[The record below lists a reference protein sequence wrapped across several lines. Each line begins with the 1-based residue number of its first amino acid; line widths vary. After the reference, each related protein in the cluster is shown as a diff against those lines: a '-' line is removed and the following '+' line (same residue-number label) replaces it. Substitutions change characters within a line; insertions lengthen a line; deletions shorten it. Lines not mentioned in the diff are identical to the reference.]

1 MSKSFKHILG
11 LIIFLV
17 LINITSSSFFVRQD
31 FTHDKRYSL
40 SNYSQ
45 VLTDKLNKS
54 VHLEIYL
61 NGDMPSEYKRLQRE
75 IRYLLEEYAAYN
87 PLIKFSFIN
96 PIDDGKNAMEV
107 ANQFYQ
113 NGMSPKVLNQMKN
126 GEMSE
131 KIIFPWAVA
140 SFGEQKIPVS
150 LLSKNTQV
158 DTENLINT
166 SIQEIEYQIT
176 NALKILTQNKSKK
189 IAIIKGQGELEDMYI
204 ADAFRSLKN
213 YYYIAPFTLDS
224 VQSNPQKTF
233 EELSDF
239 DLIVEAKPQKAFSE
253 EKKHLID
260 QYIMQ
265 GGSAIW
271 LTEHVTAEQDSLMKN
286 QSLFALPKDLNLH
299 DLFFEYGIRINP
311 QLVKDLYCAPISLAT
326 GSGRDTEINQFPWLY
341 APLSQRNQPHIIT
354 KNLLPIKFDYANPI
368 DTLKNDLKKEILLQ
382 SSPLSQIV
390 GVPKEINLNLIQQ
403 KPNPEDFRN
412 DRQNLAVLVEGEFKS
427 AYKNRLKPFDLNN
440 QKDDGVFTSQAF
452 ISDGDVIKNEVSKGE
467 ILELGF
473 DRLSGNAYGN
483 KQFLINLTNY
493 MLGDKDLVSLRNKS
507 IKTANFDQAK
517 VKNSKTKWQII
528 NIALAPF
535 LMIVFGALMFF
546 LKRRKYVKS

>member
-1 MSKSFKHILG
+1 MKKHVSKILG
-11 LIIFLV
+11 LVVILVIINLISSNAFL
-17 LINITSSSFFVRQD
+17 RQD
-31 FTHDKRYSL
+31 FTHDQRYSL
-40 SNYSQ
+40 SHYSQ
-45 VLTDKLNKS
+45 DLVDDIDKS
-54 VHLEIYL
+54 IVIEVFL
-61 NGDMPSEYKRLQRE
+61 NGEMPSEYKRLQRE
-75 IRYLLEEYAAYN
+75 IRYLLEEYSAYN
-87 PLIKFSFIN
+87 SLIKFDFIN
-96 PIDDGKNAMEV
+96 PVQENQNAMDV
-107 ANQFYQ
+107 ANQFYE

-131 KIIFPWAVA
+131 KIIFPWAMA
-140 SFGEQKIPVS
+140 SFGDQKIPIS
-150 LLSKNTQV
+150 LLSKNTKTE
-158 DTENLINT
+158 TENVINT

-176 NALKILTQNKSKK
+176 NALKILTREKSKK
-189 IAIIKGQGELEDMYI
+189 IAIIKGQGELDDMYI

-233 EELSDF
+233 EELSNF
-239 DLIVEAKPQKAFSE
+239 DLIVEAKPQEAFSE
-253 EKKHLID
+253 EKKYLID

-271 LTEHVTAEQDSLMKN
+271 LTEHVAAEQDSLMKN

-368 DTLKNDLKKEILLQ
+368 DTLKSDLKKEILLQ
-382 SSPLSQIV
+382 SSPLSQVV
-390 GVPKEINLNLIQQ
+390 GVPKEINLNLIQE

-412 DRQNLAVLVEGEFKS
+412 DRQNLAVLVEGEFES
-427 AYKNRLKPFDLNN
+427 AYKNRLKPIELKA

-517 VKNSKTKWQII
+517 VKNSKGKWQII
-528 NIALAPF
+528 NIAIAPLF
-535 LMIVFGALMFF
+535 IIAFGALMFF
-546 LKRRKYVKS
+546 FKRRKYVKP

>member
-1 MSKSFKHILG
+1 MISVTAYQVILK
-11 LIIFLV
+11 ILV
-17 LINITSSSFFVRQD
+17 NSID
-31 FTHDKRYSL
+31 
-40 SNYSQ
+40 
-45 VLTDKLNKS
+45 KS
-54 VHLEIYL
+54 VVIEVFL
-61 NGDMPSEYKRLQRE
+61 NGEMPSEYKRLQRE
-75 IRYLLEEYAAYN
+75 IRYLLEEYSAYN
-87 PLIKFSFIN
+87 SLIKFDFIN
-96 PIDDGKNAMEV
+96 PVDDNQNAMDV
-107 ANQFYQ
+107 ANQFYE

-131 KIIFPWAVA
+131 KIIFPWALA
-140 SFGEQKIPVS
+140 NYDGQKFPIS
-150 LLSKNTQV
+150 LLSKNTKTE
-158 DTENLINT
+158 TENVINT
-166 SIQEIEYQIT
+166 SIQEIEYQIS
-176 NALKILTQNKSKK
+176 NALKILTRKKSKK
-189 IAIIKGQGELEDMYI
+189 IAIIKGQGELDDMYI

-253 EKKHLID
+253 EKKYLID

-517 VKNSKTKWQII
+517 VKNSKIKWQII

-546 LKRRKYVKS
+546 FKRKKYVKS